1 VGLEIGGGL
10 LLGLGLLVGHAE
22 LTRRAGPVRS
32 ADPHRAVAAARDRV
46 DAITGLVGLSFGFA
60 LQAAAYTADLL
71 TPVDA
76 HKVVTEALAGVG
88 LGLVG
93 LVLVG
98 AGGWLHRRLRLTPT
112 LVEMAHYD
120 LDGRRLDHPQG
131 DLLPRWL
138 EAAGNARHDGE
149 PDLAYAR
156 RVAGV
161 EKLSAAL
168 GSTVERVPG

>member
-1 VGLEIGGGL
+1 LEIGGGL
-10 LLGLGLLVGHAE
+10 LLGIGLLVGHAE
-22 LTRRAGPVRS
+22 LTRRAGPLHT

-46 DAITGLVGLSFGFA
+46 DAISGLVGLASGFA

-76 HKVVTEALAGVG
+76 RKGLSEALAGVG

-93 LVLVG
+93 LALAAV
-98 AGGWLHRRLRLTPT
+98 GGWLHRRLRLTST

-120 LDGRRLDHPQG
+120 LDGRRLEHAQA
-131 DLLPRWL
+131 DLVPGWL
-138 EAAGNARHDGE
+138 EAAGHARHDGE

-156 RVAGV
+156 RLTGI
-161 EKLSAAL
+161 EKLAAPP
-168 GSTVERVPG
+168 GSNVESVPG